1 MPPRF
6 GLGPVVSVSHTAQK
20 HFPSVALPGGAK
32 EGPSSGRIVSP
43 VEGGY
48 SVLTVARYFTAT
60 NPAGEAGIFRPLRLV
75 PD

>member
-6 GLGPVVSVSHTAQK
+6 GLGPVVSVSHTAK
-20 HFPSVALPGGAK
+20 NISPRWHHRGGAK
-32 EGPSSGRIVSP
+32 EGPSSGPILSP